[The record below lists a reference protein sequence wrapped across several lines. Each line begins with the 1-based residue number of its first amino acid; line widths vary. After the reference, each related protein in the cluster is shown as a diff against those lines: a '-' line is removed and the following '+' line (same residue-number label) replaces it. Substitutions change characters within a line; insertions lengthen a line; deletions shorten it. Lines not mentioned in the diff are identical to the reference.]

1 MKYFEDYSEDLLE
14 KVFLKRPEYFS
25 KDEEIDFLRLTLG
38 AQLVTP
44 MTNTKIAENVINKK
58 YKDLVTN
65 VWDLE
70 DGSGNIDRN
79 LLISNLKYNL
89 QIYNKEI
96 EERKIDVNQL
106 PFIFIRVKD
115 IEMLKEIG
123 KFSEELKY
131 CNGIVIPK
139 TESNT
144 LEDYLKVIRQINKK
158 ENIKLYAIPILESSN
173 VIFQK
178 EAMNNLFKIKEI
190 VDKYK
195 DMILN
200 ISTGG
205 TDFSGKY
212 GIRRKVDSDI
222 YSLRVVNSCLTN
234 ILNIFTFE
242 SDYMIAAP
250 VWEYFNP
257 NLNSKENIGL
267 LKEIKLDKENG
278 MYSKIAIHPTQLLL
292 IQLSYSVEYEEYM
305 DAIQIIDGNSK
316 KVGVLKSQNNNKM
329 NELNTHTLWANNI
342 ISRAKIFGVFNKNIF
357 TENVLK
363 DFIMERKNIYAK

>member
-14 KVFLKRPEYFS
+14 KVFFKRPEYFS
-25 KDEEIDFLRLTLG
+25 KDEKIEFLRLTLG

-44 MTNTKIAENVINKK
+44 MTNTKIAENIINKK
-58 YKDLVTN
+58 YKDLITN

-89 QIYNKEI
+89 QVYNKEI
-96 EERKIDVNQL
+96 EKQKIDVNQL

-115 IEMLKEIG
+115 IEMLKEIET
-123 KFSEELKY
+123 FSEELKY

-139 TESNT
+139 AESDT
-144 LEDYLKVIRQINKK
+144 LEDYLKLISQINEK
-158 ENIKLYAIPILESSN
+158 ENIKVYAIPILESGN

-178 EAMNNLFKIKEI
+178 EAMSNLFKIKEI
-190 VDKYK
+190 VDKYE
-195 DMILN
+195 DMIIN

-212 GIRRKVDSDI
+212 GIRRKADSDI

-242 SDYMIAAP
+242 SEYMIAAP

-257 NLNSKENIGL
+257 KLDSKENIGL
-267 LKEIKLDKENG
+267 LKEIKMDKENG

-292 IQLSYSVEYEEYM
+292 IQLSYAVEYEEYM
-305 DAIQIIDGNSK
+305 DAIQIIEGNSK

-342 ISRAKIFGVFNKNIF
+342 ISRAKIFGVFNQNIF
-357 TENVLK
+357 TENVLE
-363 DFIMERKNIYAK
+363 DFIMERKDVYAK